1 MVAFPTCRFNSAL
14 AQAQSQ
20 TQKNFPD
27 NNAIVLNY
35 NSQYPLFSIL
45 GHFGQKKQVHIH
57 HHQLFISTS
66 PSMPWLSMPWCIL
79 SRNPSSCPSPRET
92 HFITLSAS
100 CLLATDS
107 SVKAGLQKI
116 QCWFSWFFMPESRA
130 RLVGELSGRGDVLH
144 VKSLTHLHVLS

>member
-1 MVAFPTCRFNSAL
+1 MISSHFSLIFTLVHFDQKSDILSSFSPPAAL
-14 AQAQSQ
+14 YHYLPNGESPSMPWLSISDKTHK
-20 TQKNFPD
+20 TQF
-27 NNAIVLNY
+27 IVNVSL
-35 NSQYPLFSIL
+35 
-45 GHFGQKKQVHIH
+45 
-57 HHQLFISTS
+57 TS

-107 SVKAGLQKI
+107 SVKAGLQKL

-144 VKSLTHLHVLS
+144 VKSLTHLHVY